1 MSQLKRLEKT
11 YDLGEGRK
19 LGPAGMLAKMEADG
33 FTFASKSCPVK
44 LTEPS
49 GYSVNEADDT
59 ITYWQEK
66 PQ

>member
-11 YDLGEGRK
+11 YYLGDGIK
-19 LGPAGMLAKMEADG
+19 LGPAGMLEQMKADG
-33 FTFASKSCPVK
+33 FTFDTETCPIQ
-44 LTEPS
+44 LTKPS
-49 GYSVNEADDT
+49 GWSVDEAMDT